1 MSVHVAPDEHSTAPA
16 QVWPGL
22 TAECQAC
29 VIQFLARLAS
39 NLVTRQPVPTSPE
52 VLPWPHG
59 PTPRRSDPTTATDSP

>member
-1 MSVHVAPDEHSTAPA
+1 MSVQVTPDQHSTAPA
-16 QVWPGL
+16 QVWTGL

-39 NLVTRQPVPTSPE
+39 NLVTQQPVPAPQE
-52 VLPWPHG
+52 ALPWPLG

>member
-1 MSVHVAPDEHSTAPA
+1 MSVQSTPDGHSTAPA

-22 TAECQAC
+22 TAECQAS

-39 NLVTRQPVPTSPE
+39 NLVTRQPVLTPE

>member
-1 MSVHVAPDEHSTAPA
+1 MSVQVPPDEPSTAPA

-39 NLVTRQPVPTSPE
+39 NLVTQQPVPTPAEAS
-52 VLPWPHG
+52 PWPHG

>member
-1 MSVHVAPDEHSTAPA
+1 MRVQLTPDGHSIAPA

-39 NLVTRQPVPTSPE
+39 NLVTRQPVPTPPE

-59 PTPRRSDPTTATDSP
+59 PTPRRSDPTTATDPP